1 MWFIHFVNLSLNNDI
16 GIKVTVLLQSIPIGV
31 SFSAIILNAILTSYI
46 LMNFK
51 TLYVR
56 KLLALYV
63 LISAILGFGWIAF
76 LLKVVDKFLS

>member
-56 KLLALYV
+56 KLLAFYV

>member
-1 MWFIHFVNLSLNNDI
+1 M
-16 GIKVTVLLQSIPIGV
+16 

-56 KLLALYV
+56 KLLAFYV